1 MKKISTFYYVWAVI
15 GIIFVLSGC
24 AAYDAPIYSSTT
36 PAASTPTDWS
46 YTNEGIKLYNEGR
59 TKEALEKFTQ
69 SLNKWPNDW
78 ISLSWRAS
86 SYIDLGMYDQGLADL
101 DLCFKLEPDS
111 QHTVTYNWRG
121 NAYAGMGDLDKA
133 LENFKLALDY
143 KKSGLNHY
151 RLADIYT
158 KKSMYDEA
166 TVEYTNTLN
175 HPDDADMIR
184 LYGSGWKS
192 YCYAGRGRCY
202 YEKGLQDK
210 AKEEAKKVIDI
221 YPRFKGSFG
230 NDPLSYYD
238 IEKRNSVTKAA
249 LDAAKG
255 AEANGDMLEAFNQ
268 LDKAYQ
274 WSAYSDAEDQK
285 LIVNNMY
292 RIYPQLSLKPT
303 LPEAARRFYVQA
315 QTLTENKNYD
325 KALDA
330 YNRLIAVAP
339 WYPET
344 WFNAA
349 MIRVEKKE
357 YPKAIANM
365 KKYIQLA
372 PDAPDARTAQ
382 DYIYKWEVLM
392 NE

>member
-1 MKKISTFYYVWAVI
+1 MKKINTVYYVWAVI

-24 AAYDAPIYSSTT
+24 GVYDVPIYSSTT
-36 PAASTPTDWS
+36 PTNSSPTDWS
-46 YTNEGIKLYNEGR
+46 YTNEGIKLYNGGQK
-59 TKEALEKFTQ
+59 KEALEKFTQ
-69 SLNKWPNDW
+69 SLNKWPHDW
-78 ISLSWRAS
+78 VTLSWRAS
-86 SYIDLGMYDQGLADL
+86 TYIEVGMYDQGLADL

-111 QHTVTYNWRG
+111 QHSTTYNWRG
-121 NAYAGMGDLDKA
+121 SAYRDMGDLDNA
-133 LENFKLALDY
+133 LENYKIALDY
-143 KKSGLNHY
+143 QKSSNNHY
-151 RLADIYT
+151 HVADIYK

-166 TVEYTNTLN
+166 IAEYTKALN
-175 HPDDADMIR
+175 HSDDADMIR
-184 LYGSGWKS
+184 LYSSAWKS
-192 YCYAGRGRCY
+192 QCYAGRGRCY
-202 YEKGLQDK
+202 YAKGMHDK
-210 AKEEAKKVIDI
+210 AKEEAKKVVEL

-238 IEKRNSVTKAA
+238 TEKRNFVTKEA
-249 LDAAKG
+249 LDTAKR
-255 AEANGDMLEAFNQ
+255 AEAGGDMLEAFNQ

-285 LIVNNMY
+285 LIVDNMY
-292 RIYPQLSLKPT
+292 RIYPQLSLKPN

-315 QTLTENKNYD
+315 ETLTENKNYD

-330 YNRLIAVAP
+330 YNKLIAVAP

-349 MIRVEKKE
+349 QLRAEQKN
-357 YPKAIANM
+357 YTKAIANI

-392 NE
+392 NQ